1 MCGKEEEDAKMERQL
16 NYSCLFKKKHFNA
29 IKWKVKEQ
37 SCEYNNILYF
47 LKINKLI
54 KIKK

>member
-37 SCEYNNILYF
+37 SYEYNNILYF

-54 KIKK
+54 NIKK